1 MKTCGEGTR
10 STVRLLS
17 SVVGSLVLIG
27 LIGLPAP
34 QVQDAGLRPVA
45 SFVYPLMTPRISSGY
60 GVRNHPVTRAVR
72 HHSGID
78 LAAPAG
84 APIRAIRGG
93 LVIFADS
100 LGPYGNLVVIDHGDG
115 FISRYGHCE
124 KLKALIGQ
132 RVTAGQVI
140 ATVGQTGRTTG
151 PHLHFEVLLNGKP
164 FDPDRLIPG
173 LGAEAEG

>member
-1 MKTCGEGTR
+1 MKKFRDAAPG
-10 STVRLLS
+10 RLLS
-17 SVVGSLVLIG
+17 TAAGSLILIG
-27 LIGLPAP
+27 LIGSPASHGRDSSI
-34 QVQDAGLRPVA
+34 QPVA
-45 SFVYPLMTPRISSGY
+45 SFVYPLMAPRVSSGY
-60 GVRNHPVTRAVR
+60 GVRNHPVTHAVR

-93 LVIFADS
+93 FVIFADS
-100 LGPYGNLVVIDHGDG
+100 LGHYGNLVVVDHGDG
-115 FISRYGHCE
+115 FVSRYGHCD
-124 KLKALIGQ
+124 KLKAHIGQ
-132 RVTAGQVI
+132 RVTAGQII

-151 PHLHFEVLLNGKP
+151 PHLHFEVMLNGKP